1 MIKRSG
7 IIFFL
12 VGFLILSFAGSIC
25 LMGKINTEDIVEL
38 IGSAAEEEDET
49 ERDSKVESDDF
60 IEIMESLKFNY
71 VSVSNNYLSYNAE
84 PILQFDPNTLIQ
96 PPESFAV

>member
-1 MIKRSG
+1 
-7 IIFFL
+7 
-12 VGFLILSFAGSIC
+12 
-25 LMGKINTEDIVEL
+25 MGKINTEDIVEL

-71 VSVSNNYLSYNAE
+71 VSVSNNYLSYKAE
-84 PILQFDPNTLIQ
+84 TILQFDPNTLIQ
-96 PPESFAV
+96 PPELFAV